1 MPNSTT
7 ITYQKVNMAG
17 TTAASF
23 HAIKTWLEDPYL
35 DVFKR
40 LLQVRILTRKK
51 IDPTLYSRA
60 REGYPETAQ
69 VLRRINK
76 EFYFDFSTLLNFHFK
91 HEF

>member
-51 IDPTLYSRA
+51 STRPSTHAHVKGTLK
-60 REGYPETAQ
+60 Q
-69 VLRRINK
+69 LR
-76 EFYFDFSTLLNFHFK
+76 FYGELIKDFILISLLC
-91 HEF
+91 

>member
-7 ITYQKVNMAG
+7 ITYQKVNKAA

-35 DVFKR
+35 DVLKR

-51 IDPTLYSRA
+51 STRPSTHAHVKGTLKQLKLYGELIKDCILIS
-60 REGYPETAQ
+60 
-69 VLRRINK
+69 
-76 EFYFDFSTLLNFHFK
+76 LLC
-91 HEF
+91 